1 MSNTCRPMRELLP
14 NGQVTNMWNSYV
26 DIQVTYE
33 RCVTHHV
40 GHETKTWQNLE
51 GNVSW
56 TDTCQ
61 PSDEMSKT
69 YDGTVTAQAERTE
82 GLVTERVVQVHGRRG
97 LSQPHRNTTAWN
109 SQAFFVT
116 MQRSLCINGC
126 SLKANNFCFP
136 YKKQNFFQKY
146 PCAWTLPRV
155 QRYFLFFFCPEPLWQ
170 SGEFYEP
177 PSQNN
182 AQMHLTCIT

>member
-1 MSNTCRPMRELLP
+1 MWTYRWHMRGVWPTMSWDQN
-14 NGQVTNMWNSYV
+14 V
-26 DIQVTYE
+26 
-33 RCVTHHV
+33 
-40 GHETKTWQNLE
+40 NLE

-56 TDTCQ
+56 TDTCK

-82 GLVTERVVQVHGRRG
+82 GLVTERVIQVHGRRG

-155 QRYFLFFFCPEPLWQ
+155 QRYFLFCFFLSWAALAIWWILRTPFSE
-170 SGEFYEP
+170 
-177 PSQNN
+177 
-182 AQMHLTCIT
+182 